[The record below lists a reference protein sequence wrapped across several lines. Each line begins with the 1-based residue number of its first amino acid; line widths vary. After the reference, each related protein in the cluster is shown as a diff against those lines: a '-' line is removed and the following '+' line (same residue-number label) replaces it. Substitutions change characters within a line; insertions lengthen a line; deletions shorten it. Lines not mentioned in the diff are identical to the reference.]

1 MSINVTRSSMPPFE
15 EYCDEI
21 RGLWE
26 SRWLTNMGCKHRQ
39 LEEDLQ
45 RYLQCGQITLFTN
58 GHLALENILQAFRL
72 EGEII
77 TTPFTFASTTH
88 AIVRCGCK
96 PVFCDIDPV
105 TYTLD
110 PGKLEA
116 LITER
121 TAAILPIHVY
131 GNLCDTDRIGE
142 IGRKYGLPVIY
153 DAAHSFGVFRNGVSS
168 ACFGDAAMFSF
179 HATKVFHTIEGGAV
193 CCHSEEIRRRLCDLK
208 NFGIHDEENVPYVGG
223 NAKMNEFC
231 AAMGICN
238 LRHLDSE
245 IALRKSVHERYME
258 RLAGTPGLKLFD
270 VPANVTH
277 NYAYF
282 PVIFQDE
289 FGASRD
295 TVKDALAAEGIGA
308 RKYFFP
314 LISDYACYRDTYSS
328 AETPVA
334 RDVAQRV
341 LTLPMYASLPLDQV
355 DRICDIVLGCQ
366 AR

>member
-21 RGLWE
+21 RGLWD

-58 GHLALENILQAFRL
+58 GHLALENILQAFRM

-110 PGKLEA
+110 PDKLEA

-121 TAAILPIHVY
+121 TAAILPVHVY

-179 HATKVFHTIEGGAV
+179 
-193 CCHSEEIRRRLCDLK
+193 
-208 NFGIHDEENVPYVGG
+208 
-223 NAKMNEFC
+223 
-231 AAMGICN
+231 
-238 LRHLDSE
+238 
-245 IALRKSVHERYME
+245 
-258 RLAGTPGLKLFD
+258 
-270 VPANVTH
+270 
-277 NYAYF
+277 
-282 PVIFQDE
+282 Q
-289 FGASRD
+289 
-295 TVKDALAAEGIGA
+295 IGRA
-308 RKYFFP
+308 H
-314 LISDYACYRDTYSS
+314 
-328 AETPVA
+328 V
-334 RDVAQRV
+334 
-341 LTLPMYASLPLDQV
+341 
-355 DRICDIVLGCQ
+355 
-366 AR
+366 